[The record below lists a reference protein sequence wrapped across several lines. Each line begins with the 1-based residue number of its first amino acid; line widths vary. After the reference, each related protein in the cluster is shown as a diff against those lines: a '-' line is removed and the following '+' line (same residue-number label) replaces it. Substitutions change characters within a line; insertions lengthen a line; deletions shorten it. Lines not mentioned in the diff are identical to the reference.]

1 MELTGQVPG
10 VTSRWQ
16 QPLVL
21 ALAHSFQGPSH
32 SGPSAYPC
40 NTPVGW
46 CYGDPPHFTH
56 EEMRHREVK
65 LLT

>member
-21 ALAHSFQGPSH
+21 ALAHSLQGPSH
-32 SGPSAYPC
+32 SGSSTYPC

-46 CYGDPPHFTH
+46 CSGDPYFTD
-56 EEMRHREVK
+56 EEMRHREVQ
-65 LLT
+65 LLA